1 MGETKDVDKLLGD
14 PKAAIRGMFL
24 PFFIAFAVI
33 QINAFADTYWVSGLG
48 TTSSEAVAT
57 IIPIYDLLVCLGIG
71 IAIGSTTTI
80 AFSIGKGDYQRASM
94 LVGNSVSLGIILGI
108 VASVVITILIN
119 PAIDL
124 LGAGNVREE
133 AISYMIPMILL
144 SPLLFL
150 NSIFGGTL
158 RGEGAAKRS
167 TVIQL
172 SAALMNIVFDPI
184 LIYGLDMGVMG
195 AGLATSLSAGVSV
208 VIGFYWYLG
217 GKTAV
222 KMPKTSLRPRKSV
235 IMELMDVGGPAAL
248 RQGITDATNLF
259 QRVFLVIAGGT
270 TAVMLYNYPWK
281 YINIVY
287 LPARSLDTAMIPV
300 CSAAYGQDD
309 LRKMKEGYRY
319 TMKCAVLLSLM
330 LASILFIFST
340 PLMAILTYEESMHEL
355 LPQFAWT
362 LQVTSILIPFY
373 AMMGVG
379 SSMLQ
384 AMKLAKI
391 PMYFYLIWGFVKL
404 GLFAI
409 AAFGLMGL
417 PPYEGIIYSLVGL
430 YVAGGLFML
439 WLANRK
445 FNQLKKS
452 IESRTETEA

>member
-1 MGETKDVDKLLGD
+1 MGETKDVDRLLGD
-14 PKAAIRGMFL
+14 PKAAIRSMFL

-33 QINAFADTYWVSGLG
+33 QINGFADTYWVSGLG

-80 AFSIGKGDYQRASM
+80 AFSIGQGDFQKASM
-94 LVGNSVSLGIILGI
+94 LAGNSVTLGI
-108 VASVVITILIN
+108 VLAITASVVITILIN
-119 PAIDL
+119 PAIDM

-133 AISYMIPMILL
+133 AIAYMIPLILL
-144 SPLLFL
+144 SPLIFL

-167 TVIQL
+167 TIIQV
-172 SAALMNIVFDPI
+172 SAALMNILFDPV
-184 LIYGLDMGVMG
+184 LIYGCNMGVMG

-217 GKTAV
+217 GRTSV
-222 KMPKTSLRPRKSV
+222 RMPLSSLRPSKRI
-235 IMELMDVGGPAAL
+235 IMDLLDVGGPAAL
-248 RQGITDATNLF
+248 RQGISDATNLF

-300 CSAAYGQDD
+300 CSAAYGQEDF
-309 LRKMKEGYRY
+309 RKMKEGYNY
-319 TMKCAVLLSLM
+319 AIKYAVLLSL
-330 LASILFIFST
+330 LFTSILFFFST
-340 PLMAILTYEESMHEL
+340 PLMSVLTYEESMHEL

-362 LQVTSILIPFY
+362 LQVSSLLLPFY

-409 AAFGLMGL
+409 AAYGWMGID
-417 PPYEGIIYSLVGL
+417 PFQGIIYSMISL
-430 YVAGGLFML
+430 YVVGGLFML

-445 FNQLKKS
+445 FNQLKAS
-452 IESRTETEA
+452 IESGSKDAE